1 LKQYLPISILV
12 AAFLA
17 LAVLYSTAVP
27 LGEGPDEPGHAAYA
41 FFLARTGRLPVQRAD
56 PRQSD
61 VPGEGH
67 QPPLAYALAAPL
79 ALWLPP
85 QERRLDLI
93 GNPRFTW
100 VGGAEVNVV
109 AHGSREYLPW
119 GGTELA
125 WHLMRLASVALGAV
139 TVLFTYLAAR
149 TIDYRLQIADCRL
162 GSTQSAIPLL
172 AAGLVAFNPQ
182 FLFVSALVTND
193 ALLAALS
200 AGLLWLVIRTDG
212 RRPSWEAIAIGMVLG
227 LALLTKQSAMILIPI
242 AMLGVIRRDGREAG
256 ERREHKALVR
266 FTTPLL
272 LRSLAPSLIVLMTA
286 ALVAGW
292 WYTRNWW
299 LYGDL
304 LGLAAFRG
312 EFATQ
317 PFQIGSL
324 AAWIAALAQLHASF
338 WARFGWMNVAPPA
351 WALWLIGTIELIGLA
366 GLIRVALATRRDS
379 ERRSVAGYWP
389 LVALLTLAFAWII
402 SFALTTGLVAW
413 QGRLL
418 FPALPAIA
426 ILLAKGIENAKL
438 KMQNV
443 LSHVSHF
450 TIYILHLALIA
461 IAIWLP
467 YGVIRPAY
475 PPQTLPE
482 TVAQSRI
489 GTQAQARFRRSG
501 ERSVAL
507 RGWRL
512 DGPARPGATLNV
524 ALIWYASARQGHDW
538 VVFVHLVDTQD
549 RIVAE
554 DNRPPR
560 DGAFPMTQWAMGD
573 WIEDPHS
580 LRLPAGLADG
590 VYTLRVGLY
599 DPKRNNE
606 RAGVYG
612 DRSKLLGDS
621 LDLGRIMVAGDN

>member
-1 LKQYLPISILV
+1 
-12 AAFLA
+12 
-17 LAVLYSTAVP
+17 
-27 LGEGPDEPGHAAYA
+27 
-41 FFLARTGRLPVQRAD
+41 
-56 PRQSD
+56 
-61 VPGEGH
+61 
-67 QPPLAYALAAPL
+67 
-79 ALWLPP
+79 
-85 QERRLDLI
+85 
-93 GNPRFTW
+93 
-100 VGGAEVNVV
+100 VNVV